1 MKADVIKDFYE
12 LFDQYEISSVGEI
25 GTHSGKTASQ
35 ILNYLLSKNIPIT
48 YTGYDLFDEANE
60 STNKEEVNGKGV
72 GSYQRA
78 VTKLQ
83 KLKKRHQ
90 DNFQYELIKGNTK
103 DTLIPTNF
111 DFVYIDGG
119 HSYDTVKHDYSMV
132 KDSKI
137 IVFDD
142 YHLDGVK
149 KFIDELLTEDKDMF
163 KVIHKEYTTNLSFPR
178 SQITLINTR
187 T

>member
-1 MKADVIKDFYE
+1 MKLDVIKDFYD
-12 LFDQYEISSVGEI
+12 LFDCYKISSVGEI

-60 STNKEEVNGKGV
+60 FTNKKEVNGKGV
-72 GSYQRA
+72 GNYQRA
-78 VTKLQ
+78 VSKLQ
-83 KLKKRHQ
+83 KLKKRYHE
-90 DNFQYELIKGNTK
+90 NFQYELIKGNTK
-103 DTLIPTNF
+103 DTLTPTIF

-119 HSYDTVKHDYSMV
+119 HSYETVKHDYSMV
-132 KDSKI
+132 KESKI

-142 YHLDGVK
+142 YHILGVK
-149 KFIDELLTEDKDMF
+149 TFVDELLTENEEKF
-163 KVIHKEYTTNLSFPR
+163 KVIFKEYATNPSFPR

>member
-1 MKADVIKDFYE
+1 MKFDVIKDFYE
-12 LFDQYEISSVGEI
+12 LFDQYEIFSVGEI

-35 ILNYLLSKNIPIT
+35 ILNYLLSKDIPIT
-48 YTGYDLFDEANE
+48 YRGYDLFDEANE

-78 VTKLQ
+78 VLKLQ
-83 KLKKRHQ
+83 KLRKRYQ
-90 DNFQYELIKGNTK
+90 EKFQYELIKGNTK
-103 DTLIPTNF
+103 DTLTPINF

-132 KDSKI
+132 KNSKI

-142 YHLDGVK
+142 YHLAGVK
-149 KFIDELLTEDKDMF
+149 KFVDELLVENEGKF
-163 KVIHKEYTTNLSFPR
+163 KVIHKEYATNPSFPR
-178 SQITLINTR
+178 SQITLINIR